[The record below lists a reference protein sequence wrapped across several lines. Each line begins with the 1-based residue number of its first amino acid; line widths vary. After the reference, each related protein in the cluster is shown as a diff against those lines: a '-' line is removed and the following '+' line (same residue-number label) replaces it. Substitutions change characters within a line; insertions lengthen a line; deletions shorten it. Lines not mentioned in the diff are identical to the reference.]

1 MLSGASRQQ
10 ELKSSRD
17 IVVFLGFVRIVRGIS
32 FDIDLSFQEPGA
44 DEESS
49 VWTCLGGRQRMD
61 RVEEK
66 FDGSNGPHAGFC
78 TSSRIR

>member
-1 MLSGASRQQ
+1 MKAGLVA
-10 ELKSSRD
+10 
-17 IVVFLGFVRIVRGIS
+17 IVVIHAASVFVAAFHQRATFRQSRTHTTQLALKKI
-32 FDIDLSFQEPGA
+32 A